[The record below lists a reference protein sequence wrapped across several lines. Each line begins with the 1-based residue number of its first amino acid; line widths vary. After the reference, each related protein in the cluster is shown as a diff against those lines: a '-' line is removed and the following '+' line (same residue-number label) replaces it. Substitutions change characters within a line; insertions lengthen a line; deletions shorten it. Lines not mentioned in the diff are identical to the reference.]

1 MKKSWIVA
9 LAAPAAVLAGVLLL
23 QSRTEAADHRDSP
36 STTGDPAADIND
48 LYVFRSKDP
57 AAGATDR
64 TVFVMTV
71 LPLADTTSR
80 FSDQVDYEFRIEE
93 EAPGTATFTIKC
105 NATSATP
112 QVISCTG
119 PGGASKS
126 IEFNVVDA
134 GSAANDDMRVFAGL
148 RDDPF
153 YFDLD
158 DFKTVAS
165 SGNPAELVDNT
176 GTDFFLAKNTL
187 AIVVDV
193 KNSVFGASTKL
204 KVHAATNRT
213 GI

>member
-1 MKKSWIVA
+1 M
-9 LAAPAAVLAGVLLL
+9 
-23 QSRTEAADHRDSP
+23 
-36 STTGDPAADIND
+36 
-48 LYVFRSKDP
+48 
-57 AAGATDR
+57 
-64 TVFVMTV
+64 
-71 LPLADTTSR
+71 
-80 FSDQVDYEFRIEE
+80 
-93 EAPGTATFTIKC
+93 
-105 NATSATP
+105 
-112 QVISCTG
+112 ISCTG

-165 SGNPAELVDNT
+165 SGNPAELVDAT
-176 GTDFFLAKNTL
+176 GTDFFAGLNTL
-187 AIVVDV
+187 ALVVDV

>member
-1 MKKSWIVA
+1 MKKRWTLA
-9 LAAPAAVLAGVLLL
+9 LAVPAAAVLGVLLL
-23 QSRTEAADHRDSP
+23 QSRTQAADHRDSP
-36 STTGDPAADIND
+36 STTADMAADIND

-80 FSDQVDYEFRIEE
+80 FSDKVDYEFRIEQDGG
-93 EAPGTATFTIKC
+93 AQTFTIKC
-105 NATSATP
+105 NANGATP

-134 GSAANDDMRVFAGL
+134 GDAANDDMRVFAGL

-165 SGNPAELVDNT
+165 SGDPSELVDNT

-193 KNSVFGASTKL
+193 KNSLFGAATKL